1 MQNDRNKLLGK
12 IHIAKKELG
21 LDDDTYRSIIRQ
33 VTGKDSAAKC
43 TERQLVKI
51 SEYLKTKG
59 FKPKDKREFPA
70 SKKELSP
77 SIKKIYALWGELQ
90 RSGKI
95 KSQGE
100 AALNSFV
107 AKYSTKNNVKS
118 LTSSEAW
125 KIIEILKKMI
135 ERD

>member
-33 VTGKDSAAKC
+33 AVGKESAAKC

-51 SEYLKTKG
+51 IELLRAKGWKTG
-59 FKPKDKREFPA
+59 EQPA
-70 SKKELSP
+70 KKAKCVKISP

-95 KSQGE
+95 KSRDE
-100 AALNSFV
+100 AALNRFV
-107 AKYSTKNNVKS
+107 AKYSTKNNVRR
-118 LTSSEAW
+118 LTNAEAW
-125 KIIEILKKMI
+125 KIIEILKKMS
-135 ERD
+135 ERE